1 MKKRGSYIRDRYG
14 RSSHWQS
21 NACRWNRRRSSN
33 ERYRAEISHSP
44 QSSDSN
50 TRAFSSASSSNESS
64 SVPELPGFY
73 FDPEKNRYFR
83 LLPGHNNCNPLTR
96 EIIQH
101 KEMESKR
108 LKLLEEEDMLKKKT
122 TRIGLNPLPLLHKRQ
137 LGLLCSTNYCRLVH
151 ELRVNCMQRK
161 KVKIQSPDSS
171 VVGTDHFKLIVAD
184 TARERVFTVND
195 VEHGGCKYGIINLS
209 GLGTQALTVEMYDN
223 LYFTNRKAPVLFN
236 GCRSGEVFSID
247 LRHRSRKGQGW
258 KATRLFH
265 DSAVT
270 SVKVLQDEQHL
281 MVSDMTGKI
290 KLWDLRANKCV
301 KQYEGHNN
309 EYAYLPLHVHEEEGL
324 LIAVGQDC
332 YTRIWSLND
341 THLLRTIPSP
351 YPSSNQDIP
360 SVVFSSHLGGPYG
373 VPGLLLAVRQDLYC
387 FSYN

>member
-1 MKKRGSYIRDRYG
+1 MTFQIIII
-14 RSSHWQS
+14 
-21 NACRWNRRRSSN
+21 ACVN
-33 ERYRAEISHSP
+33 RYRAEISHSP

-50 TRAFSSASSSNESS
+50 TRTFSSASSSNESS

-122 TRIGLNPLPLLHKRQ
+122 TRIGLNPLPLLYKRQ
-137 LGLLCSTNYCRLVH
+137 LGLLYSTNYCRLVH

-223 LYFTNRKAPVLFN
+223 LYFTNRK
-236 GCRSGEVFSID
+236 
-247 LRHRSRKGQGW
+247 
-258 KATRLFH
+258 
-265 DSAVT
+265 
-270 SVKVLQDEQHL
+270 
-281 MVSDMTGKI
+281 
-290 KLWDLRANKCV
+290 
-301 KQYEGHNN
+301 
-309 EYAYLPLHVHEEEGL
+309 
-324 LIAVGQDC
+324 
-332 YTRIWSLND
+332 
-341 THLLRTIPSP
+341 
-351 YPSSNQDIP
+351 
-360 SVVFSSHLGGPYG
+360 
-373 VPGLLLAVRQDLYC
+373 
-387 FSYN
+387 